1 MSRKRLKFYNPEKLF
16 NPTPFG
22 FCHTVKTSANG
33 EFVFISGQS
42 GGEGLEHELVEDFR
56 RQVHVVLSNL
66 DIALK
71 AHEMDFS
78 DVVKIT
84 VLIVE
89 HDSDKLH
96 IWSEEMLKRWS
107 EERLPASTL
116 IPVPRLAL
124 DEMLIEVDAV
134 AFKSEISSSNK

>member
-56 RQVHVVLSNL
+56 RQVQVVLSNL

-124 DEMLIEVDAV
+124 HDMLIEVDAV
-134 AFKSEISSSNK
+134 AFKSEMSSSNK

>member
-1 MSRKRLKFYNPEKLF
+1 MSCKTLNFYNPEKLF

-42 GGEGLEHELVEDFR
+42 GGEGLEHELDKDFR
-56 RQVHVVLSNL
+56 RQVQVVFSNL

-71 AHEMDFS
+71 AHELGFS
-78 DVVKIT
+78 DVAKIT
-84 VLIVE
+84 VLIVD

-107 EERLPASTL
+107 PKSLPASTL
-116 IPVPRLAL
+116 IPVPKLAL
-124 DEMLIEVDAV
+124 DGMKIEVDAV
-134 AFKSEISSSNK
+134 AFKS

>member
-16 NPTPFG
+16 NPTSFG

-56 RQVHVVLSNL
+56 RQVQVVLSNL

-78 DVVKIT
+78 DVVKFT